1 MTLELIYKINLM
13 SSKIKILQ
21 VIPRLG
27 YGGAETGCFDLAHY
41 LSENNCSSFIV
52 TSGGELIKYIDK
64 KKVKLIRLP
73 VHSKNPILMLFNSLA
88 LIAII
93 LFFNIS
99 IVHARSRAPAWSCL
113 LATKI
118 TRKKFVTTFH
128 GTYNFNNGVKK
139 FYNSVML
146 KSDLIIAGSNFIFS
160 HINKNY
166 SDYLDLKKKFLVIF
180 RGINTEYY
188 NSKKIVQADENKI
201 LKQWDIE
208 KYVDLKN
215 IPLILL
221 PGRLT
226 HWKGQEMFIEALYN
240 VNKEMPDKEFF
251 AVILGSD
258 QGRKV
263 YKKKLIRLVEQYRLQ
278 NCIKFI
284 DKCELMPI
292 AYKVSDIVVSSSIEP
307 EAFGRVSV
315 EAQSMEKP
323 ILASDIGGSKE
334 TIINDKTGF
343 LFEAGKPESL
353 SKKLIH
359 VLNLDESTLKFVGI
373 EGRKNVIKK
382 FNIEKMCFSTYSEYK
397 KLIN

>member
-1 MTLELIYKINLM
+1 M

-27 YGGAETGCFDLAHY
+27 YGGAETGCYDLAHY
-41 LSENNCSSFIV
+41 LSENNCDSFVV
-52 TSGGELIKYIDK
+52 TSGGDLIKYINK

-88 LIAII
+88 LIVVI

-99 IVHARSRAPAWSCL
+99 IVHARSRAPAWSCF

-118 TRKKFVTTFH
+118 TRRKFVTTFH
-128 GTYNFNNGVKK
+128 GTYNFNNSLKK
-139 FYNSVML
+139 YYNSVML

-160 HINKNY
+160 HINENY
-166 SDYLDLKKKFLVIF
+166 SNNLDLRKKFLVIF
-180 RGINTEYY
+180 RGINTEFF
-188 NSKKIVQADENKI
+188 NQNKI
-201 LKQWDIE
+201 IQSDEKKLLSQW
-208 KYVDLKN
+208 N
-215 IPLILL
+215 INKDKPLILL

-226 HWKGQEMFIEALYN
+226 SWKGQEMFIEALYYL
-240 VNKEMPDKEFF
+240 NKEIPEKAFI
-251 AVILGSD
+251 AVILGFD

-263 YKKKLIRLVEQYRLQ
+263 YKKKLIRLVEQHRLQ
-278 NCIKFI
+278 NYVKFI
-284 DKCELMPI
+284 DKCDLMPI
-292 AYKVSDIVVSSSIEP
+292 AYKVSDIIVSSSIEP

-323 ILASDIGGSKE
+323 IIASNIGGSKE
-334 TIINDKTGF
+334 TIVEDKTGF
-343 LFEAGKPESL
+343 LFEAKNSEAL
-353 SKKLIH
+353 AKKLNH
-359 VLNLDESTLKFVGI
+359 VLNLEESTLKFIGI

-397 KLIN
+397 KLIK